1 MSPASIST
9 EVDNTD
15 NKQNKPPSLDLK
27 GLQKTQDEEVT
38 KENGAITK
46 TTIIIPPDGG
56 WGWAV
61 MVGVNYLTKSWHLVS
76 LYYCLLVCQLLL

>member
-15 NKQNKPPSLDLK
+15 TGIKQNKPLSLNLEK
-27 GLQKTQDEEVT
+27 ANKPQDEGEK
-38 KENGAITK
+38 KEDGAITK
-46 TTIIIPPDGG
+46 TSIIIPPDGG

-61 MVGVNYLTKSWHLVS
+61 MVGVN
-76 LYYCLLVCQLLL
+76 